1 MFAKFVLSTLYKGI
15 YKYPGFVDTA
25 LLNDVAIV
33 KLAKSLKESKQI
45 KIARFPKANET
56 LNKGSELNNITA

>member
-25 LLNDVAIV
+25 LVNDVAIV
-33 KLAKSLKESKQI
+33 RLAKSLKESKHI
-45 KIARFPKANET
+45 KIARFTKADVM